1 MEPRSINRWQHRLK
15 REHPT
20 CTERTKALIEECGWK
35 GGDRGNSAG
44 NKQRDQQIPKR
55 IPLTP
60 TGLLME
66 GDYTN
71 YGSMSCGV
79 TSPLPLFAKLGVNEC
94 NRDLSTI
101 TGDNCASPAIGLSVL
116 AHLEGGAQVVVE
128 SSDTTRR
135 TTRAT
140 ETRQKPSCLS
150 SPASSAAH
158 SAAHRSAEVLG
169 ALLTYGTCL
178 LLLL

>member
-1 MEPRSINRWQHRLK
+1 MGIVG
-15 REHPT
+15 
-20 CTERTKALIEECGWK
+20 LI
-35 GGDRGNSAG
+35 AIY
-44 NKQRDQQIPKR
+44 QQ
-55 IPLTP
+55 
-60 TGLLME
+60 
-66 GDYTN
+66 
-71 YGSMSCGV
+71 
-79 TSPLPLFAKLGVNEC
+79 LPGTTAFH
-94 NRDLSTI
+94 S
-101 TGDNCASPAIGLSVL
+101 AIGLSVL
-116 AHLEGGAQVVVE
+116 AHLEWGAQVVVE

-140 ETRQKPSCLS
+140 ETRQKPSSLS